1 MTRATVSR
9 YRPAVRVWPSKLTAQ
24 RAFTLIEVMN
34 ALALTCV
41 VGALAMYFVAR
52 YVRHAKTAEA
62 VGSVK
67 ALAES
72 AARYY
77 DASDANQPAGT
88 KPEAAQAMRHFPPT
102 SRTSVPADLKD
113 VRGRRYQSS
122 LADWSSSPWVELRF
136 SIPQPQYYAYAFE
149 SSGRGAEAQAAAT
162 ATGDLDADG
171 ILASYRLTVTVD
183 ETLHAKVAPAME
195 RQNAEE

>member
-1 MTRATVSR
+1 MVSR
-9 YRPAVRVWPSKLTAQ
+9 YRRAVRAWAPRPSKQ

-34 ALALTCV
+34 ALALTCI

-67 ALAES
+67 ALAET
-72 AARYY
+72 AAAYY
-77 DASDANQPAGT
+77 DASDSTQPAGT

-102 SRTSVPADLKD
+102 SRTSVPADPKD
-113 VRGRRYQSS
+113 VRGRRYQSV

-136 SIPQPQYYAYAFE
+136 SIPQPQYYAYSFE
-149 SSGRGAEAQAAAT
+149 SSGRGAEARAAAM
-162 ATGDLDADG
+162 AKGDLDADG
-171 ILASYRLTVTVD
+171 ILATYRLTVAPD
-183 ETLHAKVAPAME
+183 ESLHAKVAAAME
-195 RQNAEE
+195 RENAEE